1 MIRDACWWWQ
11 QSDSSFLGLRFF
23 GGFLLASALVAAVGA
38 HSSEGAEHFAISVF
52 VGNLGELD
60 GVSGSG
66 YWQSLAGYLVGSGGR
81 LELLSCRVVDLALLR
96 LVLASGEQNQLALIG
111 VKSGDVQLELLLTGA
126 GSSVINGD
134 SNASCESGGKTG
146 VFELGKGEASAV
158 AYFASISASSLG
170 DNRTQLFSWSG
181 EDTCCLGNSILVSSE
196 LLGRLIEVSFGSSLP
211 VLAKM
216 DIDDH
221 VVVLDH
227 S

>member
-1 MIRDACWWWQ
+1 
-11 QSDSSFLGLRFF
+11 
-23 GGFLLASALVAAVGA
+23 VA
-38 HSSEGAEHFAISVF
+38 
-52 VGNLGELD
+52 
-60 GVSGSG
+60 GS
-66 YWQSLAGYLVGSGGR
+66 LVGGGGR
-81 LELLSCRVVDLALLR
+81 LQLLGGRVVDLTLLR
-96 LVLASGEQNQLALIG
+96 LVLTSGEHDKLALVS

-146 VFELGKGEASAV
+146 VFDFSEGEASAV
-158 AYFASISASSLG
+158 SHLASISASSLG
-170 DNRTQLFSWSG
+170 DDGTQVLSGSG
-181 EDTCCLGNSILVSSE
+181 EDTGRLGNSILVSLE
-196 LLGRLIEVSFGSSLP
+196 LLGRLIEVSFGSSRP